1 MMFYI
6 WHNYCME
13 KKTRILQSLAK
24 IALQSPAP
32 PCAGLE
38 NLQNEFGQ
46 DLERLTGGQAII
58 LAMVGKA
65 IGGDVAAASWLRDT
79 AGERPVE
86 SSQISLLDGLT
97 IRLGAPKEEV
107 QEVKIDDKPLISNK
121 IK

>member
-1 MMFYI
+1 
-6 WHNYCME
+6 ME
-13 KKTRILQSLAK
+13 KKSKILQALAK
-24 IALQSPAP
+24 SALQAPAP

-38 NLQNEFGQ
+38 NLQNDFGNE
-46 DLERLTGGQAII
+46 LPRLTGGQAII

-97 IRLGAPKEEV
+97 IRLGAPKTEEMEL
-107 QEVKIDDKPLISNK
+107 QDDPKPLLSNDSK
-121 IK
+121 